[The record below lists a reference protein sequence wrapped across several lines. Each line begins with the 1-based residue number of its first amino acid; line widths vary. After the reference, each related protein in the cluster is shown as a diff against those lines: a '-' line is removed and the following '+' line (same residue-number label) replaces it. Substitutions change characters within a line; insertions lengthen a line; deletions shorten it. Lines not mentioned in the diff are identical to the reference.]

1 MGFIVVVAW
10 AIQAAFGVSLLAS
23 WARHARGQDAA
34 LVLPHILMMVAF
46 LVPWSVFLATGGV
59 AWGWVGVA
67 ILLAFIGFGDA
78 TMVRRSRKVTGQT
91 NPGLRDYM
99 PAVKVALSGRLGW
112 RVIVHALMAP
122 VVLIPAIVVCI
133 AASAAA

>member
-1 MGFIVVVAW
+1 MAYIVVLAW
-10 AIQAAFGVSLLAS
+10 AVQAAFGLSLLTS
-23 WARHARGQDAA
+23 WARRARGQNAE

-46 LVPWSVFLATGGV
+46 LVPWSLFLATSAV
-59 AWGWVGVA
+59 AWGWLGVA
-67 ILLAFIGFGDA
+67 ILLTFIGFGDA

-91 NPGLRDYM
+91 NPSLRDYV

-133 AASAAA
+133 AATAAA